1 MYLPLTGFDK
11 ILEKKKRGVKVSVEA
26 IGSSAGG
33 VDPTQVQGAEKPEME
48 TKVPAPEIS
57 EPKSDNNNIS
67 NNNSNNISSGQNNMH
82 TEDYVFL
89 HNSSGQGQ
97 SDQTD
102 GALDAI
108 KDIMALKMLEKTL
121 ETINKI
127 LE

>member
-26 IGSSAGG
+26 VGSSAGG

-57 EPKSDNNNIS
+57 EPKFDNNNIS
-67 NNNSNNISSGQNNMH
+67 NNNSNNNSNNQNTMH
-82 TEDYVFL
+82 TEDFISL
-89 HNSSGQGQ
+89 HNSSGQDQ
-97 SDQTD
+97 SD

-127 LE
+127 ME

>member
-26 IGSSAGG
+26 VGSSAGG

-67 NNNSNNISSGQNNMH
+67 NNNSNNNSNNQNTMH
-82 TEDYVFL
+82 TEDFISL
-89 HNSSGQGQ
+89 HNSSGQDQ
-97 SDQTD
+97 SD

-127 LE
+127 ME